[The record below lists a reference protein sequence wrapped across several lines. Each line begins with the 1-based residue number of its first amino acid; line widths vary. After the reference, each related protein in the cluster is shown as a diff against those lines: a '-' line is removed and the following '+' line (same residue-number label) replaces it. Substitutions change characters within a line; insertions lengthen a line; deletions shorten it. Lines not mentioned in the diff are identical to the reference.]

1 MVFRRFVMS
10 IDIKGLEKRFNEK
23 TIALNNINLNIGK
36 GIFGLLGKNGS
47 GKTTL
52 MRIITTLMEPTKGNI
67 NILGLEYNKK
77 NYEKIKKNIGYL
89 PQEFGFYR
97 DFTVLEIMNY
107 LSILN
112 NIDNSVK
119 KDKIKK
125 ILNNVGMYDCRDKK
139 YKQLSGGMKRRVG
152 LAQAMLNEPKILIVD
167 EPTAGVDPQE
177 RIKIR
182 NLLNEYSQNN
192 TVLFSTHI
200 VEDIESTC
208 NNLAILNE
216 GNLVFNGDLKTL
228 LDLAKGK
235 LWECSFENIEA
246 FNNFQIN
253 HNVLSYKREE
263 DCIIAKV
270 IDEKCPIKNS
280 IPAKAY
286 LEEAYVYITT
296 RESI

>member
-1 MVFRRFVMS
+1 MS

-296 RESI
+296 RENI

>member
-1 MVFRRFVMS
+1 
-10 IDIKGLEKRFNEK
+10 
-23 TIALNNINLNIGK
+23 
-36 GIFGLLGKNGS
+36 
-47 GKTTL
+47 
-52 MRIITTLMEPTKGNI
+52 
-67 NILGLEYNKK
+67 
-77 NYEKIKKNIGYL
+77 
-89 PQEFGFYR
+89 
-97 DFTVLEIMNY
+97 MNY

-112 NIDNSVK
+112 NIDNSVT

-296 RESI
+296 RENI

>member
-1 MVFRRFVMS
+1 MS

-97 DFTVLEIMNY
+97 DFTVLEIMSY

-246 FNNFQIN
+246 FNNFQIK

>member
-1 MVFRRFVMS
+1 MS
-10 IDIKGLEKRFNEK
+10 IDIRGLEKRFNEK

-119 KDKIKK
+119 RDKIKK
-125 ILNNVGMYDCRDKK
+125 ILNNVGMYDYRDKK

-235 LWECSFENIEA
+235 LWECSFENLEA

>member
-1 MVFRRFVMS
+1 MS
-10 IDIKGLEKRFNEK
+10 IDIKGLEKRFNER

-119 KDKIKK
+119 RDKIKK
-125 ILNNVGMYDCRDKK
+125 Y
-139 YKQLSGGMKRRVG
+139 
-152 LAQAMLNEPKILIVD
+152 LIM
-167 EPTAGVDPQE
+167 
-177 RIKIR
+177 
-182 NLLNEYSQNN
+182 
-192 TVLFSTHI
+192 
-200 VEDIESTC
+200 
-208 NNLAILNE
+208 
-216 GNLVFNGDLKTL
+216 
-228 LDLAKGK
+228 
-235 LWECSFENIEA
+235 
-246 FNNFQIN
+246 
-253 HNVLSYKREE
+253 
-263 DCIIAKV
+263 
-270 IDEKCPIKNS
+270 
-280 IPAKAY
+280 
-286 LEEAYVYITT
+286 
-296 RESI
+296 

>member
-1 MVFRRFVMS
+1 MS
-10 IDIKGLEKRFNEK
+10 IDIRGLEKRFNEK

-235 LWECSFENIEA
+235 LWECSFENLEA

>member
-1 MVFRRFVMS
+1 MS

-235 LWECSFENIEA
+235 LWECSFENLEA

>member
-1 MVFRRFVMS
+1 MS

-246 FNNFQIN
+246 FNNFQIK

>member
-1 MVFRRFVMS
+1 MS
-10 IDIKGLEKRFNEK
+10 IDIRGLEKRFNEK

-119 KDKIKK
+119 RDKIKK
-125 ILNNVGMYDCRDKK
+125 ILNNVGMYDYRDKK

-200 VEDIESTC
+200 IEDIESTC

-235 LWECSFENIEA
+235 LWECSFENLEA

>member
-1 MVFRRFVMS
+1 MS

-67 NILGLEYNKK
+67 NILELEYNKK

-296 RESI
+296 RENI

>member
-1 MVFRRFVMS
+1 MS

-139 YKQLSGGMKRRVG
+139 YKQLSGGMKKRVG

-228 LDLAKGK
+228 LDLAKVSCGSVLLKILK
-235 LWECSFENIEA
+235 LLIIFKSTIMFYRISVKK
-246 FNNFQIN
+246 I
-253 HNVLSYKREE
+253 VL
-263 DCIIAKV
+263 
-270 IDEKCPIKNS
+270 
-280 IPAKAY
+280 
-286 LEEAYVYITT
+286 
-296 RESI
+296 

>member
-1 MVFRRFVMS
+1 MS
-10 IDIKGLEKRFNEK
+10 IDIRGLEKRFNEK

-119 KDKIKK
+119 RDKIKK
-125 ILNNVGMYDCRDKK
+125 ILNNVGMYDYRDKK

-167 EPTAGVDPQE
+167 EPTACVDPQE

-235 LWECSFENIEA
+235 LWECSFENLEA

-286 LEEAYVYITT
+286 LEEAYVYITSW
-296 RESI
+296 ESI

>member
-1 MVFRRFVMS
+1 MS

-182 NLLNEYSQNN
+182 NLLNEYSQND

-280 IPAKAY
+280 IPAQAY

>member
-1 MVFRRFVMS
+1 MS

-36 GIFGLLGKNGS
+36 GILGLLGKNGS

-253 HNVLSYKREE
+253 HDVLSYKREE

-296 RESI
+296 RENI

>member
-1 MVFRRFVMS
+1 MS
-10 IDIKGLEKRFNEK
+10 IDIKGLEKRFNER

-235 LWECSFENIEA
+235 LWECSFENLEA

>member
-1 MVFRRFVMS
+1 MS

-67 NILGLEYNKK
+67 NILRLEYNKK

-235 LWECSFENIEA
+235 LWECFFENIEA

>member
-1 MVFRRFVMS
+1 MS

-47 GKTTL
+47 RKTTL

>member
-1 MVFRRFVMS
+1 MI
-10 IDIKGLEKRFNEK
+10 IDIKGLEKKFNK
-23 TIALNNINLNIGK
+23 NTIALHDINLSIGN

-52 MRIITTLMEPTKGNI
+52 MRIITTLMEPTKGYI
-67 NILGLEYNKK
+67 NILGLEYNTK
-77 NYEKIKKNIGYL
+77 NYGEIKKNIGYL
-89 PQEFGFYR
+89 PQEFGFYK

-107 LSILN
+107 ICILA
-112 NIDNSVK
+112 NIDNSLRQEQ
-119 KDKIKK
+119 IKK
-125 ILNNVGMYDCRDKK
+125 TLKNVGMYNDRKKK

-152 LAQAMLNEPKILIVD
+152 LAQAMLNDPKILIVD
-167 EPTAGVDPQE
+167 EPTAGVDPEE

-208 NNLAILNE
+208 NKLAILNE
-216 GNLVFNGDLKTL
+216 GNLIFNGNLSTL

-235 LWECSFENIEA
+235 LWECSFPNLEEFNA
-246 FNNFQIN
+246 FERK
-253 HNVLSYKREE
+253 HRVLSYKREE
-263 DCIIAKV
+263 NSVVAKV
-270 IDEKCPIKNS
+270 IHEERPLESSIPIKAS
-280 IPAKAY
+280 

-296 RESI
+296 RESK

>member
-1 MVFRRFVMS
+1 MS

-36 GIFGLLGKNGS
+36 GILGLLGKNGS

-235 LWECSFENIEA
+235 LWECSFENLEA

>member
-1 MVFRRFVMS
+1 M
-10 IDIKGLEKRFNEK
+10 IIEIKGLEKKFNK
-23 TIALNNINLNIGK
+23 NTIALQDINLSIGN

-52 MRIITTLMEPTKGNI
+52 MRIITTLLEPTKGNI
-67 NILGLEYNKK
+67 NILGLEYNTK

-89 PQEFGFYR
+89 PQEFGFYK

-107 LSILN
+107 ISILA
-112 NIDNSVK
+112 NIDTSLRHK
-119 KDKIKK
+119 KIKK
-125 ILNNVGMYDCRDKK
+125 ILENVGMYNDRKKK

-152 LAQAMLNEPKILIVD
+152 LAQAMLNDPKILIVD
-167 EPTAGVDPQE
+167 EPTAGVDPEE

-208 NNLAILNE
+208 NKLAILNE
-216 GNLVFNGDLKTL
+216 GNLLFNGTLSKL
-228 LDLAKGK
+228 LDLASGT
-235 LWECSFENIEA
+235 LWECLFSNIEA
-246 FNNFQIN
+246 FNAFERE
-253 HNVLSYKREE
+253 HKVLSYKREE
-263 DCIIAKV
+263 HGIIAKV
-270 IDEKCPIKNS
+270 IEQGSPMPKSTPLKVS
-280 IPAKAY
+280 

-296 RESI
+296 KEGR

>member
-1 MVFRRFVMS
+1 M
-10 IDIKGLEKRFNEK
+10 IIEIKGLEKKFNK
-23 TIALNNINLNIGK
+23 NTTALKDINLSINN

-67 NILGLEYNKK
+67 NILGLEYNTK

-89 PQEFGFYR
+89 PQEFGFYK

-107 LSILN
+107 ISILA
-112 NIDNSVK
+112 NIDNSLRHQ
-119 KDKIKK
+119 KIKR
-125 ILNNVGMYDCRDKK
+125 ILENVGMYNDRKKK

-167 EPTAGVDPQE
+167 EPTAGVDPEE

-208 NNLAILNE
+208 NKLAILNE
-216 GNLVFNGDLKTL
+216 GNLVFNGGLNDLL
-228 LDLAKGK
+228 ELAKGK
-235 LWECSFENIEA
+235 LWECSFNSLQA
-246 FNNFQIN
+246 FNNFEKT
-253 HNVLSYKREE
+253 HRVLSYKRE
-263 DCIIAKV
+263 DNNVVAKV
-270 IDEKCPIKNS
+270 IHEECPLENSSSIKVS
-280 IPAKAY
+280 

-296 RESI
+296 RESR

>member
-1 MVFRRFVMS
+1 M
-10 IDIKGLEKRFNEK
+10 IIEIKGLEKKFNK
-23 TIALNNINLNIGK
+23 NTTALKDINLSINN

-67 NILGLEYNKK
+67 NVLGLEYNTK

-89 PQEFGFYR
+89 PQEFGFYK

-107 LSILN
+107 ISILA
-112 NIDNSVK
+112 NIDNSLRQQ
-119 KDKIKK
+119 KIKR
-125 ILNNVGMYDCRDKK
+125 ILENVGMYNDRRKK

-167 EPTAGVDPQE
+167 EPTAGVDPEE

-208 NNLAILNE
+208 NKLAILNQ
-216 GNLVFNGDLKTL
+216 GNLVFNGGLNDLL
-228 LDLAKGK
+228 ESAKGK
-235 LWECSFENIEA
+235 IWKCSFNTLEA
-246 FNNFQIN
+246 FNNFEKT
-253 HNVLSYKREE
+253 HRVLSYKRE
-263 DCIIAKV
+263 DNNVVAKV
-270 IDEKCPIKNS
+270 IHEECPLENSSSIKVS
-280 IPAKAY
+280 

-296 RESI
+296 RGE

>member
-1 MVFRRFVMS
+1 MI
-10 IDIKGLEKRFNEK
+10 IDIKGLEKKFNK
-23 TIALNNINLNIGK
+23 NTTALKDINLSIGN

-67 NILGLEYNKK
+67 NILGLEYNAE
-77 NYEKIKKNIGYL
+77 NYKEIKRNIGYL
-89 PQEFGFYR
+89 PQEFGFYK

-107 LSILN
+107 ISILAN
-112 NIDNSVK
+112 MDNYSRK
-119 KDKIKK
+119 EKIKK
-125 ILNNVGMYDCRDKK
+125 TLENVGMYNDRRKK

-152 LAQAMLNEPKILIVD
+152 LVQAMLNEPKILIVD
-167 EPTAGVDPQE
+167 EPTAGVDPEE

-208 NNLAILNE
+208 NKLAILNE
-216 GNLVFNGDLKTL
+216 GNLVFDGNLNTL

-235 LWECSFENIEA
+235 LWKCSFSNLEE
-246 FNNFQIN
+246 FNTFERK
-253 HNVLSYKREE
+253 HRVLSYKREE
-263 DCIIAKV
+263 NSIVAKV
-270 IDEKCPIKNS
+270 IHEECPLENS

-296 RESI
+296 RESR

>member
-1 MVFRRFVMS
+1 MS

>member
-1 MVFRRFVMS
+1 MS
-10 IDIKGLEKRFNEK
+10 IDIRGLEKRFNEK

>member
-1 MVFRRFVMS
+1 MS

-228 LDLAKGK
+228 LDLARGK

>member
-1 MVFRRFVMS
+1 MS
-10 IDIKGLEKRFNEK
+10 IDIKGLEKIFNEK